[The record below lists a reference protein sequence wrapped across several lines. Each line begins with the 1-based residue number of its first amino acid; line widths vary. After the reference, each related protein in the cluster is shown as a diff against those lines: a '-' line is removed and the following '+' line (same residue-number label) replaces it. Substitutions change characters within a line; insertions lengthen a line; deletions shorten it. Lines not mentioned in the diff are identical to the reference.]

1 MRILVVD
8 DDVVSRKKM
17 EKILEEF
24 GDCFLV
30 ESGKDAIKIFKEA
43 WGMGVPFDLI
53 SLDIGLPDMS
63 GIDVLKH
70 IRQIEKDKSIAKDK
84 ASRIMMVTSHADQ
97 NFVLGSVE
105 AGCNNYIVKP
115 FARNK
120 VVEKL
125 EHLGLCERFSHE

>member
-8 DDVVSRKKM
+8 DDLVSRKKM

-30 ESGKDAIKIFKEA
+30 ESGQDAIKIFKEA

-53 SLDIGLPDMS
+53 SLDIGLPDIN
-63 GIDVLKH
+63 GIEVLKH
-70 IRQIEKDKSIAKDK
+70 IRKIEKDKAISKEK
-84 ASRIMMVTSHADQ
+84 LSRVMMVTSHADQ
-97 NFVLGSVE
+97 DFVMGSVA
-105 AGCNNYIVKP
+105 AGCNNYLVKP
-115 FARNK
+115 FERNK

-125 EHLGLCERFSHE
+125 QSLGLAEE

>member
-8 DDVVSRKKM
+8 DDLVSRKKM

-30 ESGKDAIKIFKEA
+30 ESGSDAIKIFREA
-43 WGMGVPFDLI
+43 WGMGVPFDLV

-63 GIDVLKH
+63 GIEVLKN
-70 IRQIEKDKSIAKDK
+70 IRRIEKEKAIAKDK
-84 ASRIMMVTSHADQ
+84 LSRIMMVTSHADQ
-97 NFVLGSVE
+97 NMVLGSVE

-115 FARNK
+115 FSREK

-125 EHLGLCERFSHE
+125 EHLGLCEGFSHE

>member
-8 DDVVSRKKM
+8 DELVSRKKM

-30 ESGKDAIKIFKEA
+30 ECGADAVKIFKEA
-43 WGMGVPFDLI
+43 WEMGVPFDLV

-63 GIDVLKH
+63 GIDVLKR
-70 IRQIEKDKSIAKDK
+70 IRQIEKDKDIAKDK
-84 ASRIMMVTSHADQ
+84 LSRVMMVTSHADQ
-97 NFVLGSVE
+97 SLVLGSVE

-115 FARNK
+115 FSREK